1 MHNFSLGLIIGI
13 IIAFLAVLIMALHL
27 RSIKKEKDKEIA
39 KYKGIVHNMMKG
51 EAEELKNIRAENEE
65 LRKAN
70 ENLRVSLNAM
80 REKPGRKEAERLQIM
95 QKAIDRLMLNSPG
108 FSTAWQSAVQE
119 SSEEIEAESE
129 IVNK

>member
-13 IIAFLAVLIMALHL
+13 IIAFLAVLIMALRL

-129 IVNK
+129 IVNM

>member
-13 IIAFLAVLIMALHL
+13 IIAFLAVLIMALRL

>member
-13 IIAFLAVLIMALHL
+13 IIAFLAVLIMALRL

-129 IVNK
+129 IVNG